1 MAKRRASLP
10 PDLVPRSL
18 AARMAQ
24 WRAEAK
30 NWKPWPYQEQ
40 ALRLMLENGQ
50 FGLFLDPGLGKS
62 STTLAALSILFKKK
76 LAKRALVVA
85 PLRVVYGVWP
95 EEVCQWRE
103 FRDMRVALAHG
114 GDKDQV
120 LRMLEPEH
128 NVVLTNYE
136 SLPWLCGNPAHL
148 KALDADTIVFDECF
162 AAGTL
167 VRTAEGLKPIESIH
181 HGDVIINEGGFCRV
195 INMAARISKEPLVEV
210 KLSDK
215 TIRSTAD
222 HPFFTELGWLPAK
235 YLTGRRLLDLAAVR
249 DLRQRNE
256 TSSEAFSRRQRAY
269 LLAILHAEVGASE
282 KPEWASNCCAT
293 TRFEILGT
301 TETFDHRPNIED
313 ANAVREAFD
322 REEGGSSIRAFE
334 VRNVRAALQSEGA
347 EITLRSRKNL
357 LTSLRHSLHLETGR
371 LDGRDASHAVL
382 NSYAGQEARTSLE
395 QGGVVAFRIS
405 GEGLEKGEAVRAQFQ
420 GSRRQ
425 RARSLG
431 DGAASTGMPAEEIYL
446 QLRHKVGEEAAR
458 LSYLLQSGFWRTCE
472 EDGGGSGRRQ
482 SLRTTSSGRKER
494 SQTIGTRV
502 ESVTYIE
509 PGGASI
515 VYDLEVE
522 GCPHYEVEGVAV
534 VHNCSRMKDPT
545 TVRFRALRPHLA
557 KFKRRYGLTGSPVP
571 NSYMDLFGEC
581 YILDRG
587 ATLGQYITHYRNRY
601 FYPTGYQ
608 MREWALLPDSAEQIN
623 KAIAPMVLRLDAQD
637 HLKLPK
643 VLPDDV
649 RRVDLPPA
657 ARKEYDSIEDSL
669 MSTLFTSPLV
679 NSASARSKCCQ
690 LANGAVY
697 VDPPPGDEEDWR
709 RERRFKVVH
718 EAKVEALVE
727 LVDELQGQQLLV
739 AIDFHHDVAAVR
751 KALGKDVPCINGAT
765 TKGQLAAYLDAWNAG
780 ALPLLMVHPASGG
793 HGLNMQKSH
802 ARHVC
807 FFGLPDNYDY
817 YDQLWRRV
825 WRQGNQAP
833 FMLKHF
839 IVARDTVDVAKM
851 KNLERKGTTQRTF
864 LDAMREYARE
874 RERGGKRWKG
884 LKPGSL

>member
-1 MAKRRASLP
+1 MAKRNPPP

-30 NWKPWPYQEQ
+30 SWKPWPYQEQ

-76 LAKRALVVA
+76 LTKRALVVA

-103 FRDMRVALAHG
+103 FRDLHVALAHG

-148 KALDADTIVFDECF
+148 KALDADVLVCDE
-162 AAGTL
+162 L
-167 VRTAEGLKPIESIH
+167 
-181 HGDVIINEGGFCRV
+181 
-195 INMAARISKEPLVEV
+195 
-210 KLSDK
+210 
-215 TIRSTAD
+215 
-222 HPFFTELGWLPAK
+222 
-235 YLTGRRLLDLAAVR
+235 
-249 DLRQRNE
+249 
-256 TSSEAFSRRQRAY
+256 
-269 LLAILHAEVGASE
+269 
-282 KPEWASNCCAT
+282 
-293 TRFEILGT
+293 
-301 TETFDHRPNIED
+301 
-313 ANAVREAFD
+313 
-322 REEGGSSIRAFE
+322 
-334 VRNVRAALQSEGA
+334 
-347 EITLRSRKNL
+347 
-357 LTSLRHSLHLETGR
+357 
-371 LDGRDASHAVL
+371 
-382 NSYAGQEARTSLE
+382 
-395 QGGVVAFRIS
+395 
-405 GEGLEKGEAVRAQFQ
+405 
-420 GSRRQ
+420 
-425 RARSLG
+425 
-431 DGAASTGMPAEEIYL
+431 
-446 QLRHKVGEEAAR
+446 
-458 LSYLLQSGFWRTCE
+458 
-472 EDGGGSGRRQ
+472 
-482 SLRTTSSGRKER
+482 
-494 SQTIGTRV
+494 
-502 ESVTYIE
+502 
-509 PGGASI
+509 
-515 VYDLEVE
+515 
-522 GCPHYEVEGVAV
+522 
-534 VHNCSRMKDPT
+534 SRMKDST
-545 TVRFRALRPHLA
+545 IQRFRALRPHLA

-581 YILDRG
+581 YVLDRG

-637 HLKLPK
+637 HLKLPN

-709 RERRFKVVH
+709 RERRFKVMH

-751 KALGKDVPCINGAT
+751 KAMGEDIPCINGAT
-765 TKGQLAAYLDAWNAG
+765 TKGQLTAYLDAWNAG
-780 ALPLLMVHPASGG
+780 RLPLLMVHPASGG